1 MNVVPRIATLQEY
14 YAVPA
19 VRARMLEYCG
29 GVDGGPPTCLFVS
42 GLSARDR
49 PVITWG
55 RAPLSPVS
63 ELDALCCDDADVA
76 RSLWDSSSLL
86 IHLDLDYQNTDSPG
100 EAYHHPAEVFHKLE
114 PVYRA
119 VRHVLG
125 RFEMPLLTLMTGRGY
140 HFTGRVPLD
149 AGVIDRLAGLVPE
162 PPAWLATL
170 PARRPPWVASDITER
185 HAKAYIGAGLLV
197 EWFAHLILRR
207 ARRRSPIPIVL
218 NGTVVGSGPTGRECA
233 SLDLSYAGDPMD
245 VRHLRVAFSAYQKH
259 RLRPDLVGHGAASAR
274 APFIAVPRGHE
285 SLEHLLSLG
294 RTYSHAARAARGHSA
309 VIPVVAAGVHRA
321 LNAYGRSRLSAFHR
335 CFYGAPPHRRP
346 EDGARILA
354 SLRDLPACASRPL
367 ELPNDR
373 LLQPAFTQ
381 HVTRV
386 LMADGL
392 PPRDIAALV
401 HGRYVADFGWGRRWA
416 WLDPETRAEFDVRVF
431 AGLVATGLDQALDFN
446 CTSAQEK
453 GLCPGEVCT
462 HDLRVDR
469 ARLLE
474 AGPT

>member
-1 MNVVPRIATLQEY
+1 MPRIATLQEY
-14 YAVPA
+14 YGEPA

-55 RAPLSPVS
+55 RAPRSPVS
-63 ELDALCCDDADVA
+63 GLDALCSHGADVA

-86 IHLDLDYQNTDSPG
+86 IHLDIDYQNTDSPG
-100 EAYHHPAEVFHKLE
+100 EAYHHSAEVFHKLE

-125 RFEMPLLTLMTGRGY
+125 RFDMPLLTLMTGRGY

-170 PARRPPWVASDITER
+170 PERRPSWVTSNITER
-185 HAKAYIGAGLLV
+185 QAKAYIGAGLLV

-207 ARRRSPIPIVL
+207 ASCRSPIPIVL
-218 NGTVVGSGPTGRECA
+218 NGTVVGSGPTGRECT
-233 SLDLSYAGDPMD
+233 SIDLSYAGDPMD
-245 VRHLRVAFSAYQKH
+245 VRHLRLAFSAYQKH

-285 SLEHLLSLG
+285 SLEHLLSHG
-294 RTYSHAARAARGHSA
+294 RTYSHAARAARGHST
-309 VIPVVAAGVHRA
+309 VLPEVAAGVHHA
-321 LNAYGRSRLSAFHR
+321 LNAYDRSRLAAFHR
-335 CFYGAPPHRRP
+335 RFYGAPRRRP
-346 EDGARILA
+346 EDGARILKSA
-354 SLRDLPACASRPL
+354 WLDLPTCASRPL
-367 ELPNDR
+367 EQPNDR
-373 LLQPAFTQ
+373 LLQPASIQ
-381 HVTRV
+381 HVTRA
-386 LMADGL
+386 LMAEGL
-392 PPRDIAALV
+392 PPRDIAAIV
-401 HGRYVADFGWGRRWA
+401 HERYLADFGWGRRWE

-431 AGLVATGLDQALDFN
+431 AGLVATGLDRAIDFN

-453 GLCPGEVCT
+453 GLCPREACT

-474 AGPT
+474 ARPT